1 MEIAH
6 YTALHTQCLQ
16 LWDAYF
22 IGVAHAP
29 VMYLTLGRSVET
41 VAFAL
46 EHLCMESSHPSS
58 RVLNPVSLHWIRALG
73 VLGADDGI
81 PRHCAA
87 RQSSF
92 GREGSMAS
100 NL

>member
-6 YTALHTQCLQ
+6 YMALHTQCLR
-16 LWDAYF
+16 LWDTYF

-58 RVLNPVSLHWIRALG
+58 RTFVFGPIVSATDQEKRRRVL
-73 VLGADDGI
+73 
-81 PRHCAA
+81 
-87 RQSSF
+87 
-92 GREGSMAS
+92 
-100 NL
+100 